1 MAEIDK
7 ALPNNREKV
16 TVNPE
21 EDLEIE
27 VLNQQ
32 NQADPGVDVQ
42 ENEDGSV
49 EIDFEPGKV
58 SPSGGEDHFTNLA
71 ELVGDE
77 ITGRLASELYQQY
90 EDYKASRKD
99 WEQAYTTG
107 LDLLG
112 FKYTQR
118 SQPFQGASGATHPVL
133 AEAVT
138 QFQATA
144 YKELLPAMVLL
155 ELKF

>member
-1 MAEIDK
+1 MADIDK
-7 ALPNNREKV
+7 ALPNTKEKV
-16 TVNPE
+16 VVNPE
-21 EDLEIE
+21 EDLQIE

-49 EIDFEPGKV
+49 EIDFEPGKIARG
-58 SPSGGEDHFTNLA
+58 GGEDHFTNLA
-71 ELVGDE
+71 ELIGDE
-77 ITGRLASELYQQY
+77 VIGRLASELYQQY
-90 EDYKASRKD
+90 EDYKSSRKD

-112 FKYTQR
+112 FKYVQR

-144 YKELLPAMVLL
+144 YKELLPA
-155 ELKF
+155 